1 MARIVEGQLRN
12 LERLMHNTITDDRDT
27 LSQTRLD
34 SITKALVELIGPQ
47 KYRIWFKESTQLT
60 LSDDHLRVTVPNAFT
75 ANWIEN
81 HFIQSIQKATK
92 SVLGTPPKISFIVSP
107 DLASPRKH
115 SIASAKP
122 ATKKTTFPTRVQSA
136 KHLCH
141 PKMRLTLD
149 ALVVGPTN
157 ELAFNAA
164 RAIVQEQRS
173 PFNPLFIHGGY
184 GVGKTHLLQG
194 ICSAFV
200 KHQPEKHWQYLSA
213 EDFANQFVLSL
224 KTKKLELFR
233 QRMRQLDLLA
243 IDDIHF
249 LANKPSTQEE
259 FLHTFNTISLAGKQV
274 VLVSDASPKMIGQL
288 SEKLVNRF
296 VSGMVVKVD
305 SPDFNMRCEI
315 CRRRAVDMMQTAFT
329 GRWMENNA
337 CPSTVPEKVIQYI
350 AEHIR
355 SNVRELEGALLKVIA
370 FAALQNQPITKSMAQ
385 EVLADH
391 VEHCDPMVRI
401 ADIENAVAS
410 FFSTTPANIHSAKK
424 DKTVSLA
431 RHFSMYLARKHT
443 NMSSSE
449 IGRLMGNKNH
459 ATVLVGCKRIDEFIQ
474 CDAEINWR
482 SPAGNKVAK
491 ARQVIGQIEDGL
503 ARA

>member
-1 MARIVEGQLRN
+1 
-12 LERLMHNTITDDRDT
+12 
-27 LSQTRLD
+27 
-34 SITKALVELIGPQ
+34 
-47 KYRIWFKESTQLT
+47 
-60 LSDDHLRVTVPNAFT
+60 
-75 ANWIEN
+75 
-81 HFIQSIQKATK
+81 
-92 SVLGTPPKISFIVSP
+92 
-107 DLASPRKH
+107 
-115 SIASAKP
+115 
-122 ATKKTTFPTRVQSA
+122 
-136 KHLCH
+136 
-141 PKMRLTLD
+141 
-149 ALVVGPTN
+149 
-157 ELAFNAA
+157 
-164 RAIVQEQRS
+164 
-173 PFNPLFIHGGY
+173 
-184 GVGKTHLLQG
+184 VGKTHLLQG
-194 ICSAFV
+194 LCRAYTEQHATV
-200 KHQPEKHWQYLSA
+200 RWQCLSA

-224 KTKKLELFR
+224 KTKKLEAFR
-233 QRMRQLDLLA
+233 ERVRKLDLLA

-274 VLVSDASPKMIGQL
+274 VLVSDAPPKMIGQL

-296 VSGMVVKVD
+296 VSGMVVKID
-305 SPDFNMRCEI
+305 PPDYGMRCQI
-315 CRRRAVDMMQTAFT
+315 CRQRSVSMVKTAFS
-329 GRWMENNA
+329 GRRVESEAN
-337 CPSTVPEKVIQYI
+337 PVVSDEVIQYI
-350 AEHIR
+350 AEHVR

-370 FAALQNQPITKSMAQ
+370 YAALQNQAITLAMTQ

-410 FFSTTPANIHSAKK
+410 FFSTTSSHIHSARK

-459 ATVLVGCKRIDEFIQ
+459 ATVLVGCKRIENLLQ

-482 SPAGNKVAK
+482 SSAGNKVAK
-491 ARQVIGQIEDGL
+491 ARQVIGKLEDGL

>member
-1 MARIVEGQLRN
+1 
-12 LERLMHNTITDDRDT
+12 MHNTITDDRVT
-27 LSQTRLD
+27 TSES
-34 SITKALVELIGPQ
+34 SIDAIGAALMELLGPQ
-47 KYRIWFKESTQLT
+47 KYRIWFKESTQLS
-60 LSDDHLRVTVPNAFT
+60 LVDDHLRVTVPNAFT
-75 ANWIEN
+75 ANWIES
-81 HFIQSIQKATK
+81 HFVKTIRAATEK
-92 SVLGTPPKISFIVSP
+92 VLGERLEVSLTVSP
-107 DLASPRKH
+107 DLASPRKRPQTLPV
-115 SIASAKP
+115 SARPSGGASPRSAAAK
-122 ATKKTTFPTRVQSA
+122 TKPHA
-136 KHLCH
+136 KL
-141 PKMRLTLD
+141 RLTLD
-149 ALVVGPTN
+149 SFVVGPTN
-157 ELAFNAA
+157 ELAYNAA
-164 RAIVQEQRS
+164 RAVVQEQRS

-194 ICSAFV
+194 ICRAYLERHGEV
-200 KHQPEKHWQYLSA
+200 RWQYLSA

-224 KTKKLELFR
+224 KTKKLEAFR
-233 QRMRQLDLLA
+233 QRVRKLDLLA

-274 VLVSDASPKMIGQL
+274 VLVSDAPPKMIGQL

-296 VSGMVVKVD
+296 VSGMVVKID
-305 SPDFNMRCEI
+305 PPDYDMRCEI
-315 CRRRAVDMMQTAFT
+315 CRQRSVVMVRSAFSGRRT
-329 GRWMENNA
+329 
-337 CPSTVPEKVIQYI
+337 EKQAPVVSEEVIQYI
-350 AEHIR
+350 AEHVR

-370 FAALQNQPITKSMAQ
+370 FAALQNQAITLAMTQ

-410 FFSTTPANIHSAKK
+410 YFSTTSSNIHSAKK

-459 ATVLVGCKRIDEFIQ
+459 ATVLVGCKRIEKLLQ
-474 CDAEINWR
+474 GDAEINWR
-482 SPAGNKVAK
+482 STAGNKVAK
-491 ARQVIGQIEDGL
+491 ARQVVRQLEDGL